1 MTVQNLKKA
10 ISPRVVFM
18 TVVMT
23 LLFTTVASS
32 QQYPIA
38 DQVAN
43 KVIQKY
49 QNMTCQQLMQSK
61 QTPPSGQQAQMMAKA
76 VDALKKDP
84 AMRTYF
90 INKVAPHIANKMFDC
105 GLIP

>member
-1 MTVQNLKKA
+1 MTVQNLKKVIA
-10 ISPRVVFM
+10 PRAAFM
-18 TVVMT
+18 AVVMT
-23 LLFTTVASS
+23 LLITTVANS

-38 DQVAN
+38 DQVAA

-49 QNMTCQQLMQSK
+49 QNMNCQQLMQSK
-61 QTPPSGQQAQMMAKA
+61 QTPPTGQQAQMMAKA

-90 INKVAPHIANKMFDC
+90 INKVAPPIANKMFDC
-105 GLIP
+105 GMIP